1 MKNNLLY
8 IITLLFVFTFTA
20 CDDTPVVFDNVNG
33 QVALQFTTRSF
44 NVTVPAAGLSV
55 TVPVSVTTVSD
66 VERTFTAALGVG
78 STAPTSSYS
87 IGTVIIPAASY
98 AGTLNVTLN
107 ATTLVDGISY
117 TLPVKLIAPEGGT
130 VFNETATIKFNKVV
144 VCNDLVLKVIT
155 DRYAEETS
163 WKIINAAGAVV
174 ASVAPGA
181 YGPADSVLSRG
192 KVYLHN
198 INLPN
203 GTYTLIMEDVY
214 CDGQADGTFNGSYS
228 LDCSIINH
236 ASGSGAYSG
245 VGGCEDRTTFKVN

>member
-44 NVTVPAAGLSV
+44 NVTVPPEGLSIAL
-55 TVPVSVTTVSD
+55 PVSVTTVSK
-66 VERTFTAALGVG
+66 VERTFTAVLVDG

-87 IGTVIIPAASY
+87 IGTVTIPAESY

-107 ATTLVDGISY
+107 PAPLTDGISY

-130 VFNETATIKFNKVV
+130 VFNEIATIKFNKVV
-144 VCNDLVLKVIT
+144 ICNDLVLTVTT
-155 DRYAEETS
+155 DMYAEETS
-163 WKIINAAGAVV
+163 WKIKNAAGTVV
-174 ASVAPGA
+174 ASIAPGT
-181 YGPADSVLSRG
+181 YGPASSPASRG
-192 KVYLHN
+192 KVYTHN

-214 CDGQADGTFNGSYS
+214 CDGQADGVYNGGYS

-236 ASGSGAYSG
+236 ASGTGAY
-245 VGGCEDRTTFKVN
+245 GCTKITTFTLN